1 MERNK
6 GKRLGRYVGDYVVF
20 DLETTGINPERDSI
34 IEISALKVKDHRVVE
49 EFSTL
54 VNPGRHIPAG
64 ATAVNGITDDMVADA
79 PLIEEVLP
87 QFLEFCQGCV
97 PVAHNAG
104 FDMSFIMENARRLG
118 LSLSGLSG
126 RTGTAVTDGSGRE
139 TDCTYV
145 DTVGIARGA
154 FAGGEFQ
161 CESAFLCQELLCL
174 SA

>member
-64 ATAVNGITDDMVADA
+64 ATAVNGITDRMVADA
-79 PLIEEVLP
+79 PDVRTAIERFV
-87 QFLEFCQGCV
+87 EF
-97 PVAHNAG
+97 
-104 FDMSFIMENARRLG
+104 I
-118 LSLSGLSG
+118 
-126 RTGTAVTDGSGRE
+126 
-139 TDCTYV
+139 
-145 DTVGIARGA
+145 
-154 FAGGEFQ
+154 GEDRK
-161 CESAFLCQELLCL
+161 SVV
-174 SA
+174 